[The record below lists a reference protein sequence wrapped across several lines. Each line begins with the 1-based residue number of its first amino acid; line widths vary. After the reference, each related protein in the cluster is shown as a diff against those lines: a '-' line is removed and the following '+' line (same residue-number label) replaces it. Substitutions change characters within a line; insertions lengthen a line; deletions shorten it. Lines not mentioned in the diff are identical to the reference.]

1 LAELESTKIEK
12 THPDFAA
19 AGIFSTS
26 QCGSAGRSACL
37 RVYELAMAADR
48 LKPAIALAYPLA
60 GLDELESGAADRMI
74 IASRLRSLQAEVF
87 ELLVAERI
95 NADSA
100 LIAVLVLS
108 NQLLDESA
116 AGAA

>member
-1 LAELESTKIEK
+1 LPSVIERYAE
-12 THPDFAA
+12 FVGAA
-19 AGIFSTS
+19 VTLTIALVSLGVALYRRRRQT
-26 QCGSAGRSACL
+26 R
-37 RVYELAMAADR
+37 RDR
-48 LKPAIALAYPLA
+48 LDVYYRRALQCRE
-60 GLDELESGAADRMI
+60 ELESGSADRMI

-100 LIAVLVLS
+100 LIAFLVLS